1 MIINILRL
9 ILRIRS
15 ARLDETACRRG
26 QAEEEET
33 LVVSEGGSGVVVAS
47 LHRDCVALSLYII
60 VVCLVTCCRILV
72 DRPSSEQCMYSP
84 YPDRGYPRILLP

>member
-9 ILRIRS
+9 ILRMRV

-33 LVVSEGGSGVVVAS
+33 LVVSEGGSGVIFGL

-60 VVCLVTCCRILV
+60 VVWLVTCCRILV
-72 DRPSSEQCMYSP
+72 GRTEQRAVYVLSLSRSWLSA
-84 YPDRGYPRILLP
+84 DILP